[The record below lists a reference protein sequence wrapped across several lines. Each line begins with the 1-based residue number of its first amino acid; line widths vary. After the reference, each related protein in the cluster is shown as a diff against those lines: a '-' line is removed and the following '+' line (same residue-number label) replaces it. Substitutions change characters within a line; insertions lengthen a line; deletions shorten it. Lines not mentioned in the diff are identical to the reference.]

1 MKMEAIQ
8 ELRTAIPQEVF
19 EDQDFNLVKD
29 ALGGVARQSLMK
41 RLLKKGDVVK
51 VSRGLYVFGEIWRRK
66 KLSKFSIAN
75 RLYSPSYISFESAL
89 SFHSLIPESVP
100 TTTSACFRQK
110 KKNFKT
116 PFGDFSYAHVPHEA
130 YRLGVTFESSQLMAS
145 PLKALFDTIYRSRKI
160 YKSLVEL
167 EKDLRIDLEQLKIY
181 VSQEKYQ
188 DLEELALS
196 YKKKN
201 CSLFLQTLIRETK

>member
-1 MKMEAIQ
+1 MEAIQ
-8 ELRTAIPQEVF
+8 ELRLAIPQEVF
-19 EDQDFNLVKD
+19 EDQDFNLIKGN
-29 ALGGVARQSLMK
+29 LGGVARQSLMK

-51 VSRGLYVFGEIWRRK
+51 VSRGLYVFGEIWRRH

-89 SFHSLIPESVP
+89 SFHGLIPESVP
-100 TTTSACFRQK
+100 TTTSACFQMK

-116 PFGDFSYAHVPHEA
+116 PFGDFTYAHIPQSA

-160 YKSLVEL
+160 YSSLDDL
-167 EKDLRIDLEQLKIY
+167 EKDLRIDLDQLKIY
-181 VSQEKYQ
+181 VDQENYQ
-188 DLEELALS
+188 DIEELALT
-196 YKKKN
+196 YGKKN
-201 CSLFLQTLIRETK
+201 CLQFLQILMRETK